1 LRDRYERAGGVSSP
15 AFSLRFSG
23 PVIVAGNAW
32 CLHDDISEAR
42 KTWPD
47 APVIACN
54 GAAREVKA
62 IALYSRH
69 PERFTE
75 HPYDW
80 IGRQRRKFGDGF
92 TVHSSNIERNGAAA
106 GVDYWWEDARGG
118 GGSAWGA
125 RKTACLMGFDFAILC
140 GAPLAK
146 GNYVGQAPG
155 LLMTRDSVI
164 NDLRQGI
171 LDEPEWFDGCCSM
184 SGWTR
189 DVLG

>member
-1 LRDRYERAGGVSSP
+1 MRDRYERAGGVSSP

-92 TVHSSNIERNGAAA
+92 TVHSSNIERNGAALTA
-106 GVDYWWEDARGG
+106 PAVVDPEGGIEDSERALGVHT
-118 GGSAWGA
+118 SAFSGA
-125 RKTACLMGFDFAILC
+125 TVLNG
-140 GAPLAK
+140 
-146 GNYVGQAPG
+146 
-155 LLMTRDSVI
+155 DSR
-164 NDLRQGI
+164 N
-171 LDEPEWFDGCCSM
+171 E
-184 SGWTR
+184 
-189 DVLG
+189 